1 MDRPYTSPDRVF
13 ATLTGPFR
21 ERPIVPDD
29 SFRNKSLR
37 QVAAM
42 ATAVAIIVGLIM
54 MVCGLVMLIRS
65 GSSGLYTLA
74 GGVILIAV
82 VLLLQVLVSMLLKT
96 EANLGRLH
104 QVTLD
109 QHDIL
114 KRMEPLVK
122 IIADNSQ
129 ISDSARSLSNRER
142 ELDALRQAIREE
154 MYKGDW
160 EAANYL
166 IEQMEHRFGYKEES
180 KKLREE
186 MATAR
191 EMTIEEKLHEAVA
204 HIAKLMD
211 EFRWTRAGQ
220 EIQRLIKLFPRH
232 ERINALPAELN
243 RRREARKQ
251 ELLTQWNIV
260 VQREEVDRGIEILTE
275 LDQYLSSEEAAQLQ
289 ESARHVFKARLLQ
302 MGVRFG
308 LAVQEARWRD
318 ALEVG
323 VQIREEFPNSRIARE
338 IGAKIETLRLRAGF
352 VSETQDA
359 AKEQPKLADA
369 EQGSE

>member
-1 MDRPYTSPDRVF
+1 M
-13 ATLTGPFR
+13 
-21 ERPIVPDD
+21 PDD
-29 SFRNKSLR
+29 SYRNKSLR
-37 QVAAM
+37 QVAAI
-42 ATAVAIIVGLIM
+42 ATAVAVTVGLIIM
-54 MVCGLVMLIRS
+54 ICGLVELVRS
-65 GSSGLYTLA
+65 GPAGFYMLA
-74 GGVILIAV
+74 GGAVLAAV

-114 KRMEPLVK
+114 LRMEPLVK
-122 IIADNSQ
+122 VIADNSQ
-129 ISDSARSLSNRER
+129 ISDSARSLSNREK
-142 ELDALRQAIREE
+142 ELEALRQAIREE

-166 IEQMEHRFGYKEES
+166 IEQMEQRFGYKEEA

-191 EMTIEEKLHEAVA
+191 EMTIEEKLHEAIA
-204 HIAKLMD
+204 HISKLMD

-232 ERINALPAELN
+232 ERINALPTELN

-251 ELLTQWNIV
+251 ELLNQWNIV
-260 VQREEVDRGIEILTE
+260 VQREEIDKGIEILTE
-275 LDQYLSSEEAAQLQ
+275 LDQYLSSSEAAQLQ

-318 ALEVG
+318 ALEIG

-352 VSETQDA
+352 ISSEEGT
-359 AKEQPKLADA
+359 AKDKEPSKLAEA
-369 EQGSE
+369 ERTNK

>member
-1 MDRPYTSPDRVF
+1 M
-13 ATLTGPFR
+13 
-21 ERPIVPDD
+21 PDD
-29 SFRNKSLR
+29 SYRNRSLR
-37 QVAAM
+37 QASSI
-42 ATAVAIIVGLIM
+42 ATVTVVTVGLVL
-54 MVCGLVMLIRS
+54 MVYGLVELIRI
-65 GSSGLYTLA
+65 GTTGLYMLA
-74 GGVILIAV
+74 GGAILISVAS
-82 VLLLQVLVSMLLKT
+82 LLQVLASMLMKT

-114 KRMEPLVK
+114 QRLEPLVK
-122 IIADNSQ
+122 IISDNSR
-129 ISDSARSLSNRER
+129 ISDAARSLSNRER

-166 IEQMEHRFGYKEES
+166 IEQMEQRFGYKEES
-180 KKLREE
+180 KSLREE

-211 EFRWTRAGQ
+211 EYRWTRAGQ

-243 RRREARKQ
+243 RRKEVRKQ
-251 ELLTQWNIV
+251 ELLTQWNSV
-260 VQREEVDRGIEILTE
+260 VQREEIDKGIEILTE
-275 LDQYLSSEEAAQLQ
+275 LDQYLSSAEAAQLQ

-318 ALEVG
+318 ALEIG

-352 VSETQDA
+352 IDEGGVA
-359 AKEQPKLADA
+359 AKPPPPSSKVD
-369 EQGSE
+369 